1 MKHNDAVIR
10 QYCRAVGK
18 QLPLP
23 AAQRRQLLAGLREE
37 FTESAPGLHHAGRT
51 DCPRRNTGRSCTGA
65 FKRYRTGACADLSEK
80 AASAVSSGRCADR
93 PGRLLRSA
101 DLCAGAHGQLCSIR
115 GGAYHHPAHDRS
127 VRSRTIASGGHQT
140 FVPPFSLNIRTRAHR
155 SDVRRVP
162 LLPEYPYR
170 FAAAAAPVVQT
181 AGSGCLLRGAAS
193 GQADW
198 RRVDRA
204 SPRRAAS
211 MTVYRFPEMNGSGMN
226 SGNIP
231 A

>member
-37 FTESAPGLHHAGRT
+37 FTESAQG
-51 DCPRRNTGRSCTGA
+51 CTTLDELIARVG
-65 FKRYRTGACADLSEK
+65 TACADLSEK
-80 AASAVSSGRCADR
+80 AASAVSSGRCADC

-155 SDVRRVP
+155 SDVR
-162 LLPEYPYR
+162 
-170 FAAAAAPVVQT
+170 
-181 AGSGCLLRGAAS
+181 G
-193 GQADW
+193 
-198 RRVDRA
+198 
-204 SPRRAAS
+204 
-211 MTVYRFPEMNGSGMN
+211 FPFTGISL
-226 SGNIP
+226 
-231 A
+231 